1 MASTQKKLSRV
12 RPPRV
17 QIEYEVE
24 TGGAIVMKQ
33 LPFVIGIAGDY
44 SGNPAE
50 PLPKFT
56 ERKFVAIDRD
66 NFNEVLAG
74 MKPRSVFRVANKLQ
88 NDGSEI
94 GVELKFH
101 KLDDF
106 KPEEVVKQI
115 EPLAELLRAR
125 QLLSELLTKM
135 DGSNGKLPELLSR
148 VIENTDELKKLAN
161 RPNGKNG
168 VHPAAAQDE
177 TTASNETPK
186 SE

>member
-1 MASTQKKLSRV
+1 MAKESTQKKLSRV

-33 LPFVIGIAGDY
+33 LPFVMGVVGDF
-44 SGNPAE
+44 SGQPSE
-50 PLPKFT
+50 PLPKLG

-66 NFNEVLAG
+66 NFNEVFSGMGPRLAY
-74 MKPRSVFRVANKLQ
+74 RVANKLQ
-88 NDGSEI
+88 NDGSQI
-94 GVELKFH
+94 GVELKFN

-135 DGSNGKLPELLSR
+135 DSSNGKLPELLSG
-148 VIENTDELKKLAN
+148 VIENTEELKKLAG
-161 RPNGKNG
+161 RTNGTNG
-168 VHPAAAQDE
+168 AHAAQDE
-177 TTASNETPK
+177 TAASNETPK